1 MLPGSQSI
9 CTLRPQPGRDPI
21 KGTALG
27 SHSVSRSAKLVAV
40 FALASAMVACSAGTK
55 PKTTAGTGAGPVK
68 DPASPVTITFSSWV
82 GSDPTMKQMAADFHK
97 LHPNI
102 TIQFQNVS
110 ADNASQKLTTQ
121 IAGGDP
127 PDVAYVDASATA
139 DFASRDALV
148 NLDGYIKRSKI
159 VKPADYV
166 DAFKTFVTYNH
177 HLWGLPIDGES
188 TGLFYR
194 KDLFAAAGIAG
205 PPKTWDEFEAD
216 VKKLTDPAKKQYGY
230 EVFAPEAAYY
240 WYPWLYQAGGDLLS
254 DNGKDVVFD
263 SPDAQKAASFYVGL
277 AKYSPRDYLN
287 SNSYD
292 GRVAFAHGQVAMYMA
307 GSWLAGTLHSENPKI
322 DDKWSTAPLPDGPAG
337 CKTTIAGD
345 SLVLLANSK
354 NPDAAWLWIEYLQK
368 PANLALWTYKSP
380 NGTELPPLKSLLNT
394 PDLAKTKPVLKGFAQ
409 LMQCGVASTVSNP
422 KFPQIEEQ
430 LNIELG
436 KAFYG
441 RESAG
446 QALANA
452 KQKAEQIL
460 AH

>member
-9 CTLRPQPGRDPI
+9 CTLRPHPGRDPI

-27 SHSVSRSAKLVAV
+27 SQSVSRSAKLVAV

-82 GSDPTMKQMAADFHK
+82 GSDPTMKKMAADFHK

-102 TIQFQNVS
+102 TIKFQNVN

-121 IAGGDP
+121 IAGGNP
-127 PDVAYVDASATA
+127 PDVAFVDASATS
-139 DFASRDALV
+139 DFASRQALV
-148 NLDGYIKRSKI
+148 NLDDYISRSDV
-159 VKPADYV
+159 VKPDDYG
-166 DAFKTFVTYNH
+166 DAFKTFVTYNGH
-177 HLWGLPIDGES
+177 MWGLPIDGES

-194 KDLFAAAGIAG
+194 KDLFAAAGISG
-205 PPKTWDEFEAD
+205 PPTTWDEFQAD
-216 VKKLTDPAKKQYGY
+216 VQKLTDPAKKQYGY

-240 WYPWLYQAGGDLLS
+240 WYPWLYQAGGDLLCA
-254 DNGKDVVFD
+254 DRKTVTFD
-263 SPDAQKAASFYVGL
+263 SPEAQTAANFYTGL
-277 AKYSPRDYLN
+277 AKYSPPDYLN
-287 SNSYD
+287 SNSFD
-292 GRVAFAHGQVAMYMA
+292 GRVGFAQGQVAMYMA
-307 GSWLAGTLHSENPKI
+307 GSWLAGTLHSEDPKI
-322 DDKWSTAPLPDGPAG
+322 DDKWATAPLPSGPAG

-354 NPDAAWLWIEYLQK
+354 NADAAWLWIEYLSK
-368 PANLALWTYKSP
+368 PENLATWTYKSP
-380 NGTELPPLKSLLNT
+380 NGTELPPLKSLLDS
-394 PDLAKTKPVLKGFAQ
+394 PDLAKTKPVLKGFAK
-409 LMQCGVASTVSNP
+409 LMECGVASTVANP
-422 KFPQIEEQ
+422 KFPRIEQQ
-430 LNIELG
+430 LNTELG

-441 RESAG
+441 QQTAD

>member
-1 MLPGSQSI
+1 
-9 CTLRPQPGRDPI
+9 
-21 KGTALG
+21 
-27 SHSVSRSAKLVAV
+27 LVAV
-40 FALASAMVACSAGTK
+40 LALASTLVACSVGTK
-55 PKTTAGTGAGPVK
+55 PKTGGGAGQGPVK
-68 DPASPVTITFSSWV
+68 DPKSPVTITFSSWV

-110 ADNASQKLTTQ
+110 ADNASEKLTTQ

-127 PDVAYVDASATA
+127 PDVAYIDASATA

-148 NLDGYIKRSKI
+148 NLDNYISRSKI
-159 VKPADYV
+159 VKPGDYV
-166 DAFKTFVTYNH
+166 DAFKTFVTYNR

-194 KDLFAAAGIAG
+194 KDLFAAAGIAA
-205 PPKTWDEFEAD
+205 PPKTWDEFQAD
-216 VKKLTDPAKKQYGY
+216 VKKLTVPAKKQYGY

-254 DNGKDVVFD
+254 NNGKDVVFD
-263 SPDAQKAASFYVGL
+263 SPDAQKAASFYVSL

-368 PANLALWTYKSP
+368 PENLALWTYKSP
-380 NGTELPPLKSLLNT
+380 NGTELPPLKSLLSS

-422 KFPQIEEQ
+422 KFPRIEEQ

-441 RESAG
+441 QETAD

-452 KQKAEQIL
+452 KRKAEQIL

>member
-1 MLPGSQSI
+1 M
-9 CTLRPQPGRDPI
+9 
-21 KGTALG
+21 G
-27 SHSVSRSAKLVAV
+27 SHRLSRSAQLLVAIGLTS
-40 FALASAMVACSAGTK
+40 ALVACGSK
-55 PKTTAGTGAGPVK
+55 PASTNNIGKGPGPVK
-68 DPASPVTITFSSWV
+68 DPTSPVTVTFSSWV
-82 GSDPTMKQMAADFHK
+82 GSDPTMKKMAADFHK

-102 TIQFQNVS
+102 TIAFQNVS

-121 IAGGDP
+121 LAGGNP
-127 PDVAYVDASATA
+127 PDVAYVDASSTS
-139 DFASRDALV
+139 DFASRGALV
-148 NLDGYIKRSKI
+148 NLDNYISRSSI

-166 DAFKTFVTYNH
+166 DAFKTFVTYDG

-194 KDLFAAAGIAG
+194 TDLFKAAGISG
-205 PPKTWDEFEAD
+205 PPKTWAEFQAD
-216 VKKLTDPAKKQYGY
+216 AAKLTDPAKKQYGY

-254 DNGKDVVFD
+254 ADGKDVTFD
-263 SPDAQKAASFYVGL
+263 SPEAQKAANFYVNL
-277 AKYSPRDYLN
+277 AKYSPPDYLN

-292 GRVAFAHGQVAMYMA
+292 GRVAFAQGKVAMYMA
-307 GSWLAGTLHSENPKI
+307 GSWLAGTLHSENPQI

-345 SLVLLANSK
+345 SLIELAASK
-354 NPDAAWLWIEYLQK
+354 HPDAAWLWIEYLEQPK
-368 PANLALWTYKSP
+368 ILADWTYKSA
-380 NGTELPPLKSLLNT
+380 NGTELPPLKSLLNS

-409 LMQCGVASTVSNP
+409 LMSCGVASTVSNP
-422 KFPQIEEQ
+422 KFPRIEQQ
-430 LNIELG
+430 LNTDLG

-441 RESAG
+441 QQTAA
-446 QALANA
+446 QALADA